1 MKKNGF
7 TLVELIGIVAIIA
20 LVMLVTVPRI
30 MSTLTKSTNDKT
42 ENFKNDLELSAS
54 NYVESNWGIFKDE
67 YILKINENKKN
78 VYCLSLQTLMDSGYI
93 EKTEIDP
100 STNTILVTTG
110 KYIILEDISTSTKSY
125 KFSYTYTDVSADEN
139 SACSDWRD

>member
-30 MSTLTKSTNDKT
+30 MSTLTKSTNDKIQ
-42 ENFKNDLELSAS
+42 NFKNDLELAAS
-54 NYVESNWGIFKDE
+54 SYVESNWGVFKDE
-67 YILKINENKKN
+67 YITKKEENGKN
-78 VYCLSLQTLMDSGYI
+78 IYCLSLQTLIDSGYI

-100 STNTILVTTG
+100 STNEILKVTG
-110 KYIILEDISTSTKSY
+110 KYIILEDISSSSNSY
-125 KFSYTYTDVSADEN
+125 KFSYTYDEN
-139 SACSDWRD
+139 SSCSDWRD